1 MCAKCNV
8 LVNNGK
14 VNDFRSLQYV
24 GIQRI
29 HTVRG
34 RRRMARN
41 NNGTRMYE
49 QYCTV
54 DGLKFLAY
62 MCDDPINERTMQYLQ
77 FVRYKDYRAKID
89 CSYKDT

>member
-29 HTVRG
+29 HTVPYVEG
-34 RRRMARN
+34 
-41 NNGTRMYE
+41 G
-49 QYCTV
+49 
-54 DGLKFLAY
+54 GWLATTTEHVC
-62 MCDDPINERTMQYLQ
+62 MNSIVQWMD
-77 FVRYKDYRAKID
+77 
-89 CSYKDT
+89 